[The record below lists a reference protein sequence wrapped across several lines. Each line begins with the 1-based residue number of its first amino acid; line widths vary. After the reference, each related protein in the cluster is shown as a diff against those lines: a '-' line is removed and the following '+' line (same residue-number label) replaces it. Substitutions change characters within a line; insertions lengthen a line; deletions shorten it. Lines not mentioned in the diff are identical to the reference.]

1 MTIYALSSGP
11 GISGVAVIRLS
22 GQDTSKVIQLLTGK
36 ETPKPRVATLR
47 KINKI
52 NTSELI
58 DEGLI
63 LWFPGPESY
72 TGEDMAEIQV
82 HGSKA
87 VVDALHSSLSDVENC
102 RLAEPGE
109 FTKLAFQNGKI
120 NLLKAESIADLISS
134 ETEIQRQQAIKIVNG
149 KSSDQFNFLRE
160 KLLKILSHVEAKIDF
175 PEEDLPNNILDEIKN
190 NSDEVINK
198 IKKILNDQKVG
209 ERIREGFKIAIVDPT
224 NAGKSSLMNYLSNR
238 DVAIVS
244 EIAGTTRDVIETHL
258 NINGYPVIIS
268 DTAGI
273 RDSQD
278 EIEKKGIKL
287 ALKKAEESDLRIV
300 VLHPEN
306 LDFKPFLEDSNTENT
321 IVVLNKSDIKLG
333 KPPGI
338 GNYFRFNHLGKNLK
352 DINIIHTSIKEE
364 ENLVDLINAI
374 KEKLKNKFISSDDIF
389 ITRERHRQHLQQCLD
404 HLNNFNQKKEIEDYD
419 KAAEDLRLA
428 TRHLGIIVGKVDVEE
443 ILGSIFNDFCIGK

>member
-36 ETPKPRVATLR
+36 ELPKPRVATLR

-87 VVDALHSSLSDVENC
+87 VVDALHSSLSDIENC

-134 ETEIQRQQAIKIVNG
+134 ETEIQRQQAIKIMNG
-149 KSSDQFNFLRE
+149 KSADQFNFLRE

-175 PEEDLPNNILDEIKN
+175 PDEDLPNNILNEIKN
-190 NSDEVINK
+190 SSDEVMVK

-209 ERIREGFKIAIVDPT
+209 ERIREGFKIAIVGPT

-258 NINGYPVIIS
+258 NIDGYPVIIS

-273 RDSQD
+273 RDSKD

-287 ALKKAEESDLRIV
+287 ALQKAEESDLKIV

-306 LDFKPFLEDSNTENT
+306 LDFKPFLEDSNSENT

-333 KPPGI
+333 RPPGI
-338 GNYFRFNHLGKNLK
+338 RNYFRFNHLGKNLK

-364 ENLVDLINAI
+364 ENLVNLINAI
-374 KEKLKNKFISSDDIF
+374 KEKLKNKFISSDDIL

-404 HLNNFNQKKEIEDYD
+404 HLNNFNQKKEIEDFD

-428 TRHLGIIVGKVDVEE
+428 TRHLGMIVGKVDVEE

>member
-1 MTIYALSSGP
+1 MTIYALSTGP
-11 GISGVAVIRLS
+11 GISGIAVIRIS
-22 GQDTSKVIQLLTGK
+22 GEETSKVLTLLTSK
-36 ETPKPRVATLR
+36 PLPKPRVAALR

-58 DEGLI
+58 DEGII

-87 VVDALHSSLSDVENC
+87 VVDALHKSISKIENC

-120 NLLKAESIADLISS
+120 NLLKAESVADLISS
-134 ETEIQRQQAIKIVNG
+134 ETEIQRQQAIKIMNG
-149 KSSDQFNFLRE
+149 KSANRFNFLRE
-160 KLLKILSHVEAKIDF
+160 KLLKILAHVEAKIDF
-175 PEEDLPNNILDEIKN
+175 PDEDLPKDILNEIKKS
-190 NSDEVINK
+190 SDEVLKNLE
-198 IKKILNDQKVG
+198 KILDDQKVG
-209 ERIREGFKIAIVDPT
+209 ERIREGFKIAILGPT
-224 NAGKSSLMNYLSNR
+224 NAGKSSLLNHLSNR

-258 NINGYPVIIS
+258 NIDGYPVIVS

-273 RDSQD
+273 RESKD

-287 ALKKAEESDLRIV
+287 SLNRAEEADLKLIV
-300 VLHPEN
+300 VEAKN
-306 LDFKPFLEDSNTENT
+306 LDFTDVLKGLLDENA
-321 IVVLNKSDIKLG
+321 ILVINKLDLLK
-333 KPPGI
+333 
-338 GNYFRFNHLGKNLK
+338 K
-352 DINIIHTSIKEE
+352 DIDPEIKKINHVLISIKD
-364 ENLVDLINAI
+364 NLNIDALILKI
-374 KEKLKNKFISSDDIF
+374 KNSLKNKFITSEDIL
-389 ITRERHRQHLQQCLD
+389 ITRERHRQHLEQCLN
-404 HLNNFNQKKEIEDYD
+404 HLKNFNQKKEIEDFD

-428 TRHLGIIVGKVDVEE
+428 TRHLGMIVGKVDVEE

>member
-11 GISGVAVIRLS
+11 GISGIAVIRIS
-22 GQDTSKVIQLLTGK
+22 GQETSKAIELLTGK
-36 ETPKPRVATLR
+36 NVPKPRVATLR

-58 DEGLI
+58 DEGII

-87 VVDALHSSLSDVENC
+87 VIDALHSSISNIENC

-120 NLLKAESIADLISS
+120 NLLKAESVADLISS
-134 ETEIQRQQAIKIVNG
+134 ETEIQRQQAIKIMNG
-149 KSSDQFNFLRE
+149 KSADQFNFLRE

-175 PEEDLPNNILDEIKN
+175 PDEDLPNDILKEIKKSSDDVLINIEKILD
-190 NSDEVINK
+190 
-198 IKKILNDQKVG
+198 DQNVG
-209 ERIREGFKIAIVDPT
+209 ERIREGFKIAILGPT
-224 NAGKSSLMNYLSNR
+224 NAGKSSLLNHLSNR

-258 NINGYPVIIS
+258 NIDGYPVIVS

-273 RDSQD
+273 RESKN

-287 ALKKAEESDLRIV
+287 SLNRAEEADLKLV
-300 VLHPEN
+300 VVDAKN
-306 LDFKPFLEDSNTENT
+306 LDFTD
-321 IVVLNKSDIKLG
+321 VLKGLLDQNAILVINKSDLLDGEIDPEIKKLDHVL
-333 KPPGI
+333 I
-338 GNYFRFNHLGKNLK
+338 
-352 DINIIHTSIKEE
+352 SIKE
-364 ENLVDLINAI
+364 NLNIDELILKI
-374 KEKLKNKFISSDDIF
+374 KNNLKNKFITSDDIL
-389 ITRERHRQHLQQCLD
+389 ITRERHRQHLEQCLV
-404 HLNNFNQKKEIEDYD
+404 HLKNFNKKNEDEDFD

-428 TRHLGIIVGKVDVEE
+428 TRHLGMIVGTVDVEE

>member
-1 MTIYALSSGP
+1 MTIYALSTGP
-11 GISGVAVIRLS
+11 GISGIAVIRIS
-22 GQDTSKVIQLLTGK
+22 GEETSKVLTLLTSK
-36 ETPKPRVATLR
+36 PLPKPRVAALR

-58 DEGLI
+58 DEGII

-87 VVDALHSSLSDVENC
+87 VVDALHKSISKIENC

-120 NLLKAESIADLISS
+120 NLLKAESVADLISS
-134 ETEIQRQQAIKIVNG
+134 ETEIQRQQAIKIMNG
-149 KSSDQFNFLRE
+149 KSANRFNFLRE
-160 KLLKILSHVEAKIDF
+160 KLLKILAHVEAKIDF
-175 PEEDLPNNILDEIKN
+175 PDEDLPKDILNEIKKS
-190 NSDEVINK
+190 SDEVLKNLE
-198 IKKILNDQKVG
+198 KILDDQKVG
-209 ERIREGFKIAIVDPT
+209 EKIREGFKIAILGPT
-224 NAGKSSLMNYLSNR
+224 NAGKSSLLNHLSNR

-258 NINGYPVIIS
+258 NIDGYPVIVS

-273 RDSQD
+273 RESKD

-287 ALKKAEESDLRIV
+287 SLNRAEEADLKLIV
-300 VLHPEN
+300 VEAKN
-306 LDFKPFLEDSNTENT
+306 LDFTDVLKGLLDENA
-321 IVVLNKSDIKLG
+321 ILVINKLDLLK
-333 KPPGI
+333 
-338 GNYFRFNHLGKNLK
+338 K
-352 DINIIHTSIKEE
+352 DIDPEIKKINHVLISIKD
-364 ENLVDLINAI
+364 NLNIDALILKI
-374 KEKLKNKFISSDDIF
+374 KNSLKNKFITSEDIL
-389 ITRERHRQHLQQCLD
+389 ITRERHRQHLEQCLN
-404 HLNNFNQKKEIEDYD
+404 HLKNFYQKKEIEDFD

-428 TRHLGIIVGKVDVEE
+428 TRHLGMIVGKVDVEE